1 MSNKEVD
8 ELKALAKDLGISITS
23 NVGPA
28 KDKDVA
34 SKDPVIRKAGIEYLT
49 NIMKVMDR
57 LHSRALVGVI

>member
-8 ELKALAKDLGISITS
+8 ELKAIAKDLGISITS

-34 SKDPVIRKAGIEYLT
+34 SKDPVIRKAGI
-49 NIMKVMDR
+49 
-57 LHSRALVGVI
+57 